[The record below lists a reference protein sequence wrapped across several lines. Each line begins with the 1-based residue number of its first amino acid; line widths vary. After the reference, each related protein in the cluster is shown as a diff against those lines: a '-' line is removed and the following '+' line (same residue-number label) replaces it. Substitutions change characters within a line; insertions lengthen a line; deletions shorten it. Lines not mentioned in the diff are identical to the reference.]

1 MEFKRYLKTKIKIGV
16 GGQVQK
22 YKNKIEIWMNTI
34 KMKKNGLVFK
44 TKKIKRSKRASES
57 MSGNAQHV
65 SF

>member
-34 KMKKNGLVFK
+34 KMKKNG
-44 TKKIKRSKRASES
+44 
-57 MSGNAQHV
+57 
-65 SF
+65 